1 MPLLDSVTDLSR
13 DADTLR
19 RRRYGVIEV
28 LDGQFHKVYLRPWPK
43 ILVGPEVLW
52 FGKWLHDRRRGDR
65 LLLYYNHPWR
75 FPKFL
80 ALAYA
85 LSARNTTMRSVR
97 VGLEALDAIARLKR
111 CDALLSDVGNWR
123 ISQRFMQRL
132 GWEPHCPTTWWHRH
146 FIKRFYGTYPP
157 LPEWIAGL

>member
-1 MPLLDSVTDLSR
+1 RLHRARVKRIIQTLLCAAMLLVTSITNLSR

-28 LDGQFHKVYLRPWPK
+28 IDGQFHKVRLRPWPK

-52 FGKWLHDRRRGDR
+52 FGKWLHERRRGDR

-85 LSARNTTMRSVR
+85 LSSRETSMRSIR
-97 VGLEALDAIARLKR
+97 VVEEALDAIARLKQ
-111 CDALLSDVGNWR
+111 CDALLCDVG
-123 ISQRFMQRL
+123 
-132 GWEPHCPTTWWHRH
+132 
-146 FIKRFYGTYPP
+146 
-157 LPEWIAGL
+157 